1 MLFGFGPSQR
11 NFDRIARVADG
22 WTVNPTD
29 LGTFTDS
36 VTLLRNTF
44 EAHDREPDTARV
56 QVSAAPVRRDN
67 RSVDL
72 SATADKVLDWSDR
85 GASAVVLR
93 PAVFDC
99 AAEELPELLDWMTS
113 IKEA

>member
-1 MLFGFGPSQR
+1 M
-11 NFDRIARVADG
+11 
-22 WTVNPTD
+22 
-29 LGTFTDS
+29 
-36 VTLLRNTF
+36 LRNTF

-72 SATADKVLDWSDR
+72 SATADKTRDWFAR
-85 GASAVVLR
+85 GASVVVFR

-99 AAEELPELLDWMTS
+99 AAEELPELLDWITS